1 MDPSW
6 MKLLVLLS
14 VLLQCRATDSDPD
27 EEGCSGCSATHTQEE
42 IRELRLEQLRNNI
55 LAQLGLTEL
64 PPPPPEDAGPPPAP
78 DARILEDYEQ
88 LSRAAANSEPRCMS
102 GDFYAKPINSFVGIL
117 SPVPVEGLVG
127 RYRRSNDEKDVE
139 ERNVPEESSTDME
152 DIILNQYK
160 IMVNF
165 NLPMNLSDVSKANLV
180 LYQESNTIDHPV
192 LDRFQLVEVRT
203 VIDNVRYFVEKK
215 TVDVYES
222 GLQSFDITR
231 AAELWVQE
239 EVSSSVVI
247 EVLVICNSINCSDAT
262 SRGNSLAK
270 VSFVQD
276 ASNSSKVPR
285 IITVSRNPLEMK
297 EAQARSK
304 RQATVVPSTGDQ
316 YCSANDSLCCLQ
328 QLDIDFVEDLGITFI
343 LKPKT
348 FRANFCNGYCPEVLG
363 TGLLTSQ
370 RFEILRNLN
379 SSPTRAVKPCCS
391 GIEYRNLQVIM
402 ALYNH
407 ETGTYDISPDLLEQV
422 SVTKCRCG

>member
-1 MDPSW
+1 MC
-6 MKLLVLLS
+6 LVGNLNFNMYFL
-14 VLLQCRATDSDPD
+14 C
-27 EEGCSGCSATHTQEE
+27 
-42 IRELRLEQLRNNI
+42 
-55 LAQLGLTEL
+55 LA
-64 PPPPPEDAGPPPAP
+64 A
-78 DARILEDYEQ
+78 
-88 LSRAAANSEPRCMS
+88 
-102 GDFYAKPINSFVGIL
+102 
-117 SPVPVEGLVG
+117 GLVG